1 MKETKHCL
9 LAVSQRYLAGVIS
22 KGRQKGLVLPNA
34 LREKKSWS
42 YLKAAC
48 TFCRNVLLFHLTLL
62 LCIHKLLFLWNLSE
76 IWACRPLREPV
87 VLLFALSGMK
97 ADCSSPSLQAIHVT
111 FHAAATK
118 ATQWSCG
125 VQVKSLG
132 EVNDTRWHV
141 ARVHGTMWQ
150 FVLALEIAQQGATAI
165 WLMCVWTNIQFPM
178 ENEGSSAVNAFHAC
192 VQVSENGI

>member
-1 MKETKHCL
+1 MPWERKK
-9 LAVSQRYLAGVIS
+9 AGATW
-22 KGRQKGLVLPNA
+22 KQLVPSAEMCCCSMWL
-34 LREKKSWS
+34 
-42 YLKAAC
+42 
-48 TFCRNVLLFHLTLL
+48 FCCVFINCF
-62 LCIHKLLFLWNLSE
+62 FLWNLSE

-165 WLMCVWTNIQFPM
+165 WLMCAWTNIQFPM

>member
-1 MKETKHCL
+1 MPWERKK
-9 LAVSQRYLAGVIS
+9 AGATW
-22 KGRQKGLVLPNA
+22 KQLVPSAEMCCCSIWL
-34 LREKKSWS
+34 
-42 YLKAAC
+42 
-48 TFCRNVLLFHLTLL
+48 FCCVFINCFFYGILVKYEPVDHWENLLFCCLPCQEWKLTAHL
-62 LCIHKLLFLWNLSE
+62 HHS
-76 IWACRPLREPV
+76 RP
-87 VLLFALSGMK
+87 G
-97 ADCSSPSLQAIHVT
+97 IHVT